1 MALSDYGHRAL
12 LAGLVKPYGLRL
24 STGGSVYGVTFRC
37 DPGYPKFGD
46 TDPAN
51 SGKGGNVLTW
61 AFTVPAGTDWG
72 PDLASGGA
80 MVEGDE
86 VVYTTKLEPFRP
98 SRVHPCKVYIN
109 IILRKL

>member
-1 MALSDYGHRAL
+1 MLTDHGHRTL
-12 LAGLVKPYGLRL
+12 LAGLVRPFGLRVLVGGAPYG
-24 STGGSVYGVTFRC
+24 VVFPC

-51 SGKGGNVLTW
+51 TGRGGNVLSW
-61 AFTVPAGTDWG
+61 VFTIPAGTDWG
-72 PDLASGGA
+72 PSLASGGE
-80 MVEGDE
+80 MIENNQ

-98 SRVHPCKVYIN
+98 SRIHPCKVYVN